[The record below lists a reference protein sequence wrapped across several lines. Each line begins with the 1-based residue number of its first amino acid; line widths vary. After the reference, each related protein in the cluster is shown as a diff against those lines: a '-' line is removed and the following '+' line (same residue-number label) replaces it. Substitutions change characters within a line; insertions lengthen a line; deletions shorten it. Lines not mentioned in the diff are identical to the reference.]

1 MIMKQ
6 KSFIAAAACGMLML
20 ASCQKEAR
28 IDLKM
33 SDKYEDKSIELVNYA
48 DSSIVATA
56 TIKNGEAAII
66 LPDDVK
72 TPVLLSVMIDGRT
85 RGYYIAEPGKAL
97 LTDSTSVATGTPQ
110 NDRFGKLIAE
120 LDAIEDL
127 NDTEAYVD
135 FVSKQFTSD
144 MEDPTAI
151 YFGTEWIRYAGA
163 NQIDSILKVAPSALN
178 NKKTQR
184 YRAMAVLRDNTAPG
198 KEYTDFNAEQPDGKT
213 LSLSNFV
220 EPGKYTLVDFWASW
234 CPYCIKEIPELKEL
248 YAKYKEA
255 GLNIVGVAVR
265 DKAEDTQTS
274 IDKNGITWNVIF
286 NAQRIPYEIYGF
298 TGIPHLMLIGPDGI
312 IISRGESPQKI
323 DKRLHEILANNQP
336 N

>member
-1 MIMKQ
+1 MKL
-6 KSFIAAAACGMLML
+6 KLFVAAAICGMMML

-28 IDLKM
+28 LDLKM
-33 SDKYEDKSIELVNYA
+33 SDKYEDKGVELVNYA
-48 DSSIVATA
+48 DSSVVATA

-66 LPDDVK
+66 LPADVNM
-72 TPVLLSVMIDGRT
+72 PVLLSVMIDGKT
-85 RGYYIAEPGKAL
+85 RGYYIAEPGRAL
-97 LTDSTSVATGTPQ
+97 LSDSTSVATGTPQ

-120 LDAIEDL
+120 LDSIEDL

-135 FVSKQFTSD
+135 FVAKQFTSD
-144 MEDPTAI
+144 MENPAAI

-184 YRAMAVLRDNTAPG
+184 YRDMAVLRDKTAPG
-198 KEYTDFNAEQPDGKT
+198 QKFTDFSVEQLDGKT

-234 CPYCIKEIPELKEL
+234 CPYCIKEMPELKEL
-248 YAKYKEA
+248 HAKYKDA
-255 GLNIVGVAVR
+255 GLNMVGVAVR
-265 DKAEDTQTS
+265 DKAEDTQAS
-274 IDKNGITWNVIF
+274 IDKNGITWDVIF

-298 TGIPHLMLIGPDGI
+298 TGIPHLMLIGPDGTI
-312 IISRGESPQKI
+312 VSRGESVKKI
-323 DKRLHEILANNQP
+323 DARLQEVLIKN
-336 N
+336 